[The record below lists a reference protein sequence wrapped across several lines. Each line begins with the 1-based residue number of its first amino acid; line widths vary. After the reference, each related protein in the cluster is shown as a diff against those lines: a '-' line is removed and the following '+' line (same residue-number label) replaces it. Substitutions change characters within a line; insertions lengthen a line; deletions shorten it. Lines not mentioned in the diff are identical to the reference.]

1 MCLECSTKDRRGKS
15 RGLNP
20 RESGLEVVL
29 GPGVVTTSTTLL
41 GFVSVRK
48 NHGKINIIDKKNGQT
63 FYQNEI
69 KTTQIFDVL
78 SCNWKCVLSDEE
90 FV

>member
-48 NHGKINIIDKKNGQT
+48 NHGKINIIDKKNCEHFIRTRLRPRKQ
-63 FYQNEI
+63 
-69 KTTQIFDVL
+69 FDVL
-78 SCNWKCVLSDEE
+78 SHNGKCVLSDEE